1 MLRKIIF
8 LLLGL
13 TLGLSLQTRAQAQAQ
28 DKDAL
33 WIHGYNGDVTTWRDF
48 SLNISGYNA
57 LITGYK
63 GYHLKPLMPETYDTE
78 SGVNSFI
85 SQIIYRNPGV
95 FQNNMITVAHSFG
108 GVAARHMDRTD
119 ATHKLGGIITVGSP
133 LNGAGIAS
141 SINDGSVAAFGK
153 NALHSLEVGPL
164 SQFLPMNIA
173 SGLLGIINFFGDNII
188 TKKGAPNQS
197 TWEMAL
203 GSNFITADMNASPTP
218 TPKVS
223 IYGNEVSPV
232 HWNFIASTTGRNNV
246 VAIAQGAEDDYY
258 TLFVVNT
265 VAGTVHGILGFWNPA
280 FWEDAILE
288 FWRAIMWR
296 IGYDWLHDSERMW
309 NVLIGSN
316 IPAPVQCNTYTGF
329 VCSYSNNANFM
340 NPSCWQTVTS
350 CYGPQML
357 GKSDGFIPCSS
368 QMGLGSNSWAGVPK
382 VEAFNVNHSNEHD
395 KDNVKMQEKFDE
407 VFAGIYGDYFITA
420 KR

>member
-13 TLGLSLQTRAQAQAQ
+13 TLGLSLQTRAQ
-28 DKDAL
+28 DRNAL
-33 WIHGYNGDVTTWRDF
+33 WIHGYNGDESTWRDF
-48 SLNISGYNA
+48 SFKTSGLNAFISLPPGY
-57 LITGYK
+57 TGYK
-63 GYHLKPLMPETYDTE
+63 LSSYRPWTYDTE
-78 SGVNSFI
+78 SGANSFI
-85 SQIIYRNPGV
+85 SQIIDRNPGV

-141 SINDGSVAAFGK
+141 SINSRAFTLFCED
-153 NALHSLEVGPL
+153 AVLQL
-164 SQFLPMNIA
+164 SR
-173 SGLLGIINFFGDNII
+173 GLKSTLSIV
-188 TKKGAPNQS
+188 GAPYIVLGVGAAEIIADILAIVKTSPTQS
-197 TWEMAL
+197 TQEMAI
-203 GSNFITADMNASPTP
+203 GSNFITDDINASPTS

-232 HWNFIASTTGRNNV
+232 HWNFLKSTTGINFPTIMTV
-246 VAIAQGAEDDYY
+246 WDDASLAAFVIYG
-258 TLFVVNT
+258 TIGMIELFVNFLNPSAYLNLWRSYEWL
-265 VAGTVHGILGFWNPA
+265 AGHFWI
-280 FWEDAILE
+280 E
-288 FWRAIMWR
+288 
-296 IGYDWLHDSERMW
+296 DSERMW

-368 QMGLGSNSWAGVPK
+368 QIGLGSNSWAGVPTI
-382 VEAFNVNHSNEHD
+382 EAFNVNHSNEHD
-395 KDNVKMQEKFDE
+395 VNNAEMQSKFAAI
-407 VFAGIYGDYFITA
+407 FNGTYGDYFKTDP
-420 KR
+420 R